1 MKFLLD
7 TNICVYYLNGKMPN
21 VRSRVNATPPTWIA
35 ISAIT
40 RGELFVGAAK
50 SQQRE
55 RTRRRQ
61 EEFLAR
67 FASLPYDDVAAERYG
82 DIYGSLEAA
91 GLRIDKP
98 DAQIAAIAR
107 VHNLIVVTRN
117 TRHFSRVPDLP
128 IEDWT
133 VA

>member
-7 TNICVYYLNGKMPN
+7 TNICVYYLNGRMPN
-21 VRSRVNATPPTWIA
+21 IRSRVNATPPSSIA

-40 RGELFVGAAK
+40 RGELFVGSAK
-50 SQQRE
+50 SQQRD
-55 RTRRRQ
+55 RTRDRQ
-61 EEFLAR
+61 VELLAR
-67 FASLPYDDVAAERYG
+67 FASLPYDDRAAEQYG
-82 DIYGSLEAA
+82 DIYGPLEAA

-117 TRHFSRVPDLP
+117 TDHFSRVPGLP

-133 VA
+133 IE